1 MTIRAEHAPGIGV
14 GRGRRGRG
22 VFALRPFAEGEVVE
36 ICPTVVLDDEE
47 VEGVVRNYV
56 FSARQPGKLLL
67 VLGYG
72 MLYNHSA
79 KPNLFHRSA
88 GRLLIEFVAL
98 RDIAVGEELTH
109 NYGDE
114 YWDDRRTQPR

>member
-1 MTIRAEHAPGIGV
+1 MSGSRYQPGIGV
-14 GRGRRGRG
+14 SRGRRGRG
-22 VFALRPFAEGEVVE
+22 VFALRRFRQGEIVE
-36 ICPTVVLDDEE
+36 TCPTAVVADEDAG
-47 VEGVVRNYV
+47 GVVRDYL

-67 VLGYG
+67 VFGYG

-79 KPNLFHRSA
+79 EPNLFHRSA

-109 NYGDE
+109 NYGPG
-114 YWDDRRTQPR
+114 YWDDRRRRPR

>member
-14 GRGRRGRG
+14 RRGRRGRG
-22 VFALRPFAEGEVVE
+22 VFALRPFADGEVVE
-36 ICPTVVLDDEE
+36 ICPTAVIGEE
-47 VEGVVRNYV
+47 DVEGVARDYV
-56 FSARQPGKLLL
+56 FSAHRPDKLLL

-79 KPNLFHRSA
+79 EPNLFHRSA

-98 RDIAVGEELTH
+98 RDIAAGEELTH
-109 NYGDE
+109 DYGRA
-114 YWDDRRTQPR
+114 YWADRRKRPR